1 MVSSAAAANCKSRKT
16 VQQANDAKAEFSPRR
31 AAPSSQAKF
40 LGPSSFARQV
50 DIHRRFEQIDT
61 SNPLVRSPP
70 SSLFPLLLPVGV
82 EDELAVFAFHSAV
95 TRACWDFGKSP

>member
-1 MVSSAAAANCKSRKT
+1 MVSSAAAAAANCKSRKT

-40 LGPSSFARQV
+40 LGLS
-50 DIHRRFEQIDT
+50 
-61 SNPLVRSPP
+61 VRPP
-70 SSLFPLLLPVGV
+70 SVGWTSIGGLNKLTLQTRWFVLLLLPVGV

>member
-1 MVSSAAAANCKSRKT
+1 MVSSAAAAANCKSRKT

-31 AAPSSQAKF
+31 AAPRLPPKQNSWV
-40 LGPSSFARQV
+40 RRM

-61 SNPLVRSPP
+61 SNPLVRSF
-70 SSLFPLLLPVGV
+70 SSFLPVGV